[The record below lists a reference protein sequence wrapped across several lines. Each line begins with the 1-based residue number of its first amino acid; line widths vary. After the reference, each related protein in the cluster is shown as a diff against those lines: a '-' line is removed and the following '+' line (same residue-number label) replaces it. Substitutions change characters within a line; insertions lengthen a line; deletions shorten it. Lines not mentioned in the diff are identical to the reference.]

1 MPEDISNAEDR
12 RPTRVLDSQ
21 LSNFEPHSPTMSFQQ
36 PTPFTINIDDS
47 ILKLTKEKLQEARF
61 PDELQ
66 NVGWEGAPTPS
77 QH

>member
-1 MPEDISNAEDR
+1 
-12 RPTRVLDSQ
+12 
-21 LSNFEPHSPTMSFQQ
+21 MSFQQ

-47 ILKLTKEKLQEARF
+47 ILKLTKEKLQDARF

-66 NVGWEGAPTPS
+66 NVGWEGTPAPS